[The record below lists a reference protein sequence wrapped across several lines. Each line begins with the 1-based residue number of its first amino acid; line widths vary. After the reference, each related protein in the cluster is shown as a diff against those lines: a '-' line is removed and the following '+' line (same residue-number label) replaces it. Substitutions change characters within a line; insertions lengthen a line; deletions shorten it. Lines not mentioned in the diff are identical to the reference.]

1 MNKILLFFS
10 ISVLFCI
17 NVNGQKNQNDIDDK
31 LKENLEVPREIA
43 YLHLNKSTY
52 LKGEQIAFSAYV
64 LNKYNLK
71 ASKETTNLYVQIKDA
86 DEKVIKEKLLLVQ
99 DGVSSNTIRVDSL
112 FTSGN
117 YTISAFT
124 NWMRNFEEQNYFV
137 ENIKVIEFDDNEEGY
152 VDKNS
157 NDLDIQFLPESGHL
171 LNGVLNT
178 VGVIAKKE
186 SGLGIA
192 NADLR
197 IIDDQNKELA
207 RFRLNDFG
215 IGKFSFIPKI
225 GTIYKAEISYDGVPS
240 RVLTMGIPIEK
251 NGIILSAVTTQ
262 DELRLLVKT
271 NRESAKTF
279 KNKSFSLIHHT
290 LKGSRVYDLNFEK
303 NLSNSFLF
311 NLKEFKPGMN
321 ILTLVDPDK
330 KVIAERIFFNYNN
343 LPITTFS
350 SPKIKASL
358 DSLEIQMKPKMAL
371 DSIKVSV
378 SVLPKNSIA
387 NQHNHS
393 ITSYLLL
400 QPYIRGV
407 VQQAD
412 WYFNAIDKHKI
423 QELDKLLITQ
433 GWSAYD
439 WGSIFN
445 SDFEIRYKSENLLEF
460 EATLN
465 KPTGENQEFLIHA
478 SNSSSPQVVKI
489 PANKKSFI
497 INNFFH
503 FEDDELAISKMQ
515 GNQLLPANLY
525 LRFSPNTYP
534 DFKTNAPFV
543 QPKVEKT
550 SLNYTQDQPQVLFGK
565 DREVLDEVV
574 LEKRVDKVKERERE
588 LGAEKWGRVSVL
600 DYDDITLFRTLAR
613 YLDSKVGISANENGG
628 DLLVELRFQN
638 SLGTPAGLEGGG
650 PGGPANSKG
659 MQLYLDDVPVP
670 TSFFAFYPLDNVDY
684 VEINRRAFGG
694 GFLDVNGSV
703 RVYSRFTSVF
713 DSSKT
718 GNPQKFNYPVA
729 FSQQKQYYVPKSES
743 YTSDFYQNYGVV
755 DWKPLLKL
763 NAAGEISFKIK
774 KPQVDYQLIIQGISS
789 NGTLIQDVQQI
800 NVEK

>member
-1 MNKILLFFS
+1 
-10 ISVLFCI
+10 
-17 NVNGQKNQNDIDDK
+17 
-31 LKENLEVPREIA
+31 
-43 YLHLNKSTY
+43 
-52 LKGEQIAFSAYV
+52 
-64 LNKYNLK
+64 
-71 ASKETTNLYVQIKDA
+71 
-86 DEKVIKEKLLLVQ
+86 
-99 DGVSSNTIRVDSL
+99 
-112 FTSGN
+112 
-117 YTISAFT
+117 
-124 NWMRNFEEQNYFV
+124 
-137 ENIKVIEFDDNEEGY
+137 
-152 VDKNS
+152 
-157 NDLDIQFLPESGHL
+157 
-171 LNGVLNT
+171 
-178 VGVIAKKE
+178 
-186 SGLGIA
+186 
-192 NADLR
+192 
-197 IIDDQNKELA
+197 
-207 RFRLNDFG
+207 
-215 IGKFSFIPKI
+215 
-225 GTIYKAEISYDGVPS
+225 
-240 RVLTMGIPIEK
+240 
-251 NGIILSAVTTQ
+251 
-262 DELRLLVKT
+262 
-271 NRESAKTF
+271 
-279 KNKSFSLIHHT
+279 
-290 LKGSRVYDLNFEK
+290 
-303 NLSNSFLF
+303 
-311 NLKEFKPGMN
+311 
-321 ILTLVDPDK
+321 
-330 KVIAERIFFNYNN
+330 
-343 LPITTFS
+343 
-350 SPKIKASL
+350 
-358 DSLEIQMKPKMAL
+358 MKPKMAL

-387 NQHNHS
+387 NQHEHS

-412 WYFNAIDKHKI
+412 WYFNAVDKHKI

-478 SNSSSPQVVKI
+478 SNSSSPQVVNI

-525 LRFSPNTYP
+525 VRFSPNTYP

-574 LEKRVDKVKERERE
+574 LVKRVDKVKERERK
-588 LGAEKWGRVSVL
+588 LGAEKWGRVSVIN
-600 DYDDITLFRTLAR
+600 YDDITLFQTLGR
-613 YLDSKVGISANENGG
+613 YLDSKPGIRANENGG
-628 DLLVELRFQN
+628 GLSVVNLSASNRVRPDGN
-638 SLGTPAGLEGGG
+638 TPQG
-650 PGGPANSKG
+650 P
-659 MQLYLDDVPVP
+659 QLYLDDVPLDG
-670 TSFFAFYPLDNVDY
+670 SFFGFYSLDNVDY
-684 VEINRRAFGG
+684 VEINLRGFGG
-694 GFLDVNGSV
+694 SFLDVNGSIKI
-703 RVYSRFTSVF
+703 YSRFTSVF
-713 DSSKT
+713 ESSKT
-718 GNPQKFNYPVA
+718 VNPQKFNYPVA
-729 FSQQKQYYVPKSES
+729 FSQQKQYYIPKFES

>member
-1 MNKILLFFS
+1 
-10 ISVLFCI
+10 
-17 NVNGQKNQNDIDDK
+17 
-31 LKENLEVPREIA
+31 
-43 YLHLNKSTY
+43 
-52 LKGEQIAFSAYV
+52 
-64 LNKYNLK
+64 
-71 ASKETTNLYVQIKDA
+71 
-86 DEKVIKEKLLLVQ
+86 
-99 DGVSSNTIRVDSL
+99 
-112 FTSGN
+112 
-117 YTISAFT
+117 
-124 NWMRNFEEQNYFV
+124 
-137 ENIKVIEFDDNEEGY
+137 
-152 VDKNS
+152 
-157 NDLDIQFLPESGHL
+157 
-171 LNGVLNT
+171 
-178 VGVIAKKE
+178 AK
-186 SGLGIA
+186 
-192 NADLR
+192 
-197 IIDDQNKELA
+197 
-207 RFRLNDFG
+207 
-215 IGKFSFIPKI
+215 
-225 GTIYKAEISYDGVPS
+225 
-240 RVLTMGIPIEK
+240 
-251 NGIILSAVTTQ
+251 TTQ
-262 DELRLLVKT
+262 DELRLLVET
-271 NRESAKTF
+271 NRESANIF
-279 KNKSFSLIHHT
+279 RDKSFSLILHT
-290 LKGSRVYDLNFEK
+290 LKGSKVFNLNFEK
-303 NLSNSFLF
+303 YLSFPFLF
-311 NLKEFKPGMN
+311 NLKEFTPGMN
-321 ILTLVDPDK
+321 ILTLIDPDK

-387 NQHNHS
+387 NQHKHS

-412 WYFNAIDKHKI
+412 WYFNAVDKHKI

-478 SNSSSPQVVKI
+478 SNSSSPQVVNI

-525 LRFSPNTYP
+525 VRFSPNTYP

-574 LEKRVDKVKERERE
+574 LVKRVDKVKERERK
-588 LGAEKWGRVSVL
+588 LGAEKWGRVSVIN
-600 DYDDITLFRTLAR
+600 YDDITLFQTLGR
-613 YLDSKVGISANENGG
+613 YLDSKPGIRANENGG
-628 DLLVELRFQN
+628 GLSVVNLSASNRVRPDGN
-638 SLGTPAGLEGGG
+638 TPQG
-650 PGGPANSKG
+650 P
-659 MQLYLDDVPVP
+659 QLYLDDVPLDG
-670 TSFFAFYPLDNVDY
+670 SFFGFYSLDNVDY
-684 VEINRRAFGG
+684 VEINLRGFGG
-694 GFLDVNGSV
+694 SFLDVNGSIKI
-703 RVYSRFTSVF
+703 YSRFTSVF
-713 DSSKT
+713 ESSKT
-718 GNPQKFNYPVA
+718 VNPQKFNYPVA
-729 FSQQKQYYVPKSES
+729 FSQQKQYYIPKFES